1 MNTFETTMN
10 DTIYL
15 DKNNFIT
22 KIDFR
27 EPWSMN
33 IKVHEDMMHFAD
45 DCFFSNLLNDFKAAQ
60 PRDFDELLSILKP
73 QWEMW
78 DMSERGYVY
87 EITEDEFKVGCGI
100 QPEPNEPNDTWYWCS
115 SPVFTF
121 TIKNNEA

>member
-1 MNTFETTMN
+1 MKTFETTMN
-10 DTIYL
+10 DTVYL

-33 IKVHEDMMHFAD
+33 IKVHEDMFHFAD

-60 PRDFDELLSILKP
+60 PRDFKELHEILKP
-73 QWEMW
+73 QWKMW

-87 EITEDEFKVGCGI
+87 EITDDEFKVGTGL
-100 QPEPNEPNDTWYWCS
+100 QPEPDSSDRDYWCFH
-115 SPVFTF
+115 PVFTF
-121 TIKNNEA
+121 TIKK